1 MLSKM
6 LSTGFAGASAAH
18 VLDDIDPLATPG
30 SSPGVA
36 AKRLMAGCDFPRQ
49 RLKSQIQTFTANET
63 HLNWPTQ

>member
-30 SSPGVA
+30 SSLGVA
-36 AKRLMAGCDFPRQ
+36 AKR
-49 RLKSQIQTFTANET
+49 
-63 HLNWPTQ
+63 